1 MSGSRELKGATSML
15 SPVLDDLAN
24 RAHQEHVRNALARA
38 ELLRVAD
45 GGPALRRARLTPRA
59 LLGARVM
66 RAGAWIGGIDLEW
79 SAERP
84 LPGSR
89 PAIAN

>member
-1 MSGSRELKGATSML
+1 ML
-15 SPVLDDLAN
+15 SPVLDDLAY
-24 RAHQEHVRNALARA
+24 RAHQEQVRNALTRA

-45 GGPALRRARLTPRA
+45 GGPAPRRVRLAPRA

-79 SAERP
+79 AAERP
-84 LPGSR
+84 APGSR